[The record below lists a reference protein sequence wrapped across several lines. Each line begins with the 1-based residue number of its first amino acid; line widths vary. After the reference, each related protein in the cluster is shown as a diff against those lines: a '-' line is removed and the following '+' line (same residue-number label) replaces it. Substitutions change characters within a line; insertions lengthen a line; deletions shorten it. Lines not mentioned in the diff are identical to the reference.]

1 MTHMILQLLLPL
13 VATLFCYTLLN
24 VVRFFYRDFTSPL
37 RSMAGP
43 KNPSYLFG
51 NFKEITT
58 DAWVT
63 RKWQKQFGHTFQFRG
78 LFLNRRLYTSDT
90 TALNHVLNHSDMYQ
104 KPHDQPAQYSLTGNG
119 LLAVEADDHRR
130 QRKILNPAFGSS
142 QIRQLTP
149 VFTDKSIELRNIWSR
164 EIRPGT
170 SSARIEVLSWLSKM
184 TLDVIGQ
191 AGFNYHFNSLN
202 GSGEPDELSEVL
214 KRIFHSA
221 GSARRL
227 IFARAVAFRI
237 PFLRFI
243 PLPGR
248 KEFQAARTKIAEI
261 GSQLLAESR
270 AALQSSKEVSG
281 SRDLLSLILE
291 ANMSPDIPDYQK
303 LSDAEAIGQIPTF
316 FLAGHITTSTATAW
330 ALYALSMNRTLQ
342 TRLRQELFSL
352 TTDTPT
358 LDELNSLPLLENII
372 RETMRLYPPVVA
384 TRRKSTVDDVLP
396 LGRPHTDIHGK
407 VHNSLPIRKGQVIHI
422 PILDVN
428 TNESIWGEDAA
439 EFKPERWEHVPD
451 AASAIP
457 SVWAHLLTFLAGPRN
472 CIGFRFSIAEQ
483 KVLLFTLIRAFEFS
497 PALPEGEIVMSSAG
511 LQTPMVVSE
520 KRKGSQLPL
529 IVTAYTGA

>member
-1 MTHMILQLLLPL
+1 MTHITLQLLLPL
-13 VATLFCYTLLN
+13 VASLFCYTLLN
-24 VVRFFYRDFTSPL
+24 VVRFLYRDFTSPL
-37 RSMAGP
+37 RSIAGP
-43 KNPSYLFG
+43 KNPSFLFG
-51 NFKEITT
+51 NFTDITT
-58 DAWVT
+58 DAWAT
-63 RKWQKQFGHTFQFRG
+63 RKWRKQFGFTFQFRG
-78 LFLNRRLYTSDT
+78 LFLNRVLYTSDT

-104 KPHDQPAQYSLTGNG
+104 KPHDQPAQYSLLGNG
-119 LLAVEADDHRR
+119 EFYCVDSSSNRNVV
-130 QRKILNPAFGSS
+130 NPAFGTS

-149 VFTDKSIELRNIWSR
+149 VFTDKSIEASLRDIWSR
-164 EIRPGT
+164 EIGPGT
-170 SSARIEVLSWLSKM
+170 NPARIEVLSWLSKM

-191 AGFNYHFNSLN
+191 AGFNYNFNSLDA
-202 GSGEPDELSEVL
+202 SGEPNELSEVL
-214 KRIFHSA
+214 RRIFHSA
-221 GSARRL
+221 GSARR
-227 IFARAVAFRI
+227 FTFGRAVAFRI
-237 PFLRFI
+237 LRFI

-270 AALQSSKEVSG
+270 AALQSSKVSG

-291 ANMSPDIPDYQK
+291 ANMSPDIPDHQK
-303 LSDAEAIGQIPTF
+303 LNDAEAIGQIPTF

-352 TTDTPT
+352 ATDTPT

-384 TRRKSTVDDVLP
+384 TRRKSAVDDVLP

-407 VHNSLPIRKGQVIHI
+407 MHNSLPIRKGQVIHI

-428 TNESIWGEDAA
+428 TDESIWGEDAA

-451 AASAIP
+451 AASAVP

-497 PALPEGEIVMSSAG
+497 PALPEGEIVMSSLG
-511 LQTPMVVSE
+511 IQSPIVVSE
-520 KRKGSQLPL
+520 KGKGSQLPL